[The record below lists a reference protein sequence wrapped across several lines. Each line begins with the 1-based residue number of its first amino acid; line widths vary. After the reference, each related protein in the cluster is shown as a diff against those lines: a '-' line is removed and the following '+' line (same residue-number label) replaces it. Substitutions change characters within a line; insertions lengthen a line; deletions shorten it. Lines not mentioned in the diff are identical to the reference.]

1 MGRRRE
7 LNLAVVV
14 QTATAAAVLLAVAA
28 AMVVLFLGAG
38 AGAVLIAVGAAVA
51 VVAAGAAVFVLLRLR
66 EGPRD
71 AEVVAAYL
79 PLLSAEWSKLAGEA
93 KLLSSVEPGVDRTR
107 LIGHLQAAEAALFDE
122 AAPIRTAEGITE
134 ATGHI
139 AEARYLL
146 AVVDALGRGE
156 PRPRRGAPCFFDPA
170 HGPLTGKARFNPDGG
185 ADRTVSACP
194 ACLAALE
201 AGQAPPSK
209 QITVGGTPTD
219 YWRAGWV
226 SVPYVDGYWQ
236 QRRFPDHELH
246 RLRRDVTI
254 TWDPSETELP
264 AHLDREPPWYAQ

>member
-1 MGRRRE
+1 MSRRRE

-14 QTATAAAVLLAVAA
+14 QTASAAAVLLAVAGF
-28 AMVVLFLGAG
+28 MVVLWIGPGLGAALVT
-38 AGAVLIAVGAAVA
+38 AGAVVA
-51 VVAAGAAVFVLLRLR
+51 VVAAAAVAFVLLRLR

-71 AEVVAAYL
+71 AEVVAAYRPVL
-79 PLLSAEWSKLAGEA
+79 RAEWSQLAEEA
-93 KLLSSVEPGVDRTR
+93 KRLSSAVSGADRTR
-107 LIGHLQAAEAALFDE
+107 LVGHLRAAERTLFDE
-122 AAPIRTAEGITE
+122 EARIRTADGITE

-139 AEARYLL
+139 AEARHLL
-146 AVVDALGRGE
+146 AVVDALGRGA
-156 PRPRRGAPCFFDPA
+156 PSPHRGAPCFFDPA
-170 HGPLTGKARFNPDGG
+170 HGPLTVKARFNPDGG

-194 ACLAALE
+194 ACHALLE
-201 AGQAPPSK
+201 AGKAPQSK
-209 QITVGGTPTD
+209 RITVGGTPTD

-246 RLRRDVTI
+246 RLRRDLKL